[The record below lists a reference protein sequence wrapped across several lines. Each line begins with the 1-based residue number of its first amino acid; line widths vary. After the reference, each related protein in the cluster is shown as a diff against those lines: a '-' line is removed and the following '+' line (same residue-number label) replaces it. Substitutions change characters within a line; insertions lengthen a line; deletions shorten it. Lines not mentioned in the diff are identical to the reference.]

1 MAIGAVF
8 MKNKIVW
15 FIGIL
20 ASLLCL
26 YFLLSAVLA
35 KPQSPQPTEPS
46 APQIT
51 EPQNTEPEVTL
62 PPHSAL
68 YIPDLSVEDVITYFN
83 EVCLDSEFTTSGDPS
98 VVQKWT
104 GPIYYTLDGNYTDTD
119 IAVLNSFVAWLNTI
133 EGFPGIFASTGPH
146 LTTLRIHFCTQ
157 KEMVNILGSNFT
169 NMDGGVTY
177 WYEENAI
184 YDSTICYR
192 TEIDQYTRNSVI
204 LEEIYNGLGPI
215 QDTILRPDSII
226 YQNFSEPQALT
237 PVDELILRLLYHP
250 SIRPGMN
257 RDECAQ
263 IIRQLYY

>member
-1 MAIGAVF
+1 
-8 MKNKIVW
+8 MKNKIIW
-15 FIGIL
+15 SIGIL

-26 YFLLSAVLA
+26 YFLLSAILT
-35 KPQSPQPTEPS
+35 KPQSPQLTEPS
-46 APQIT
+46 ASQITEPEVTEPEVT
-51 EPQNTEPEVTL
+51 EPQNTEP
-62 PPHSAL
+62 PHSSL

-83 EVCLDSEFTTSGDPS
+83 EVCLDSEFTTGGDPS

-104 GPIYYTLDGNYTDTD
+104 GAIYYTLDGNYTDTD
-119 IAVLNSFVAWLNTI
+119 ITVLNRFADWLNTI
-133 EGFPGIFASTGPH
+133 EGFPGIFESTGPH

-157 KEMVNILGSNFT
+157 KEMVNIMGSNF
-169 NMDGGVTY
+169 NHMDGGVTY

-184 YDSTICYR
+184 YDATICYR

-215 QDTILRPDSII
+215 QDTLLRPDSII
-226 YQNFSEPQALT
+226 YQNFSEPQELT
-237 PVDELILRLLYHP
+237 AVDELILRLLYHP

-257 RDECAQ
+257 SDECAQ

>member
-1 MAIGAVF
+1 

-15 FIGIL
+15 LIGLL

-26 YFLLSAVLA
+26 YFPLSKAFT
-35 KPQSPQPTEPS
+35 KPENPQPTAPS
-46 APQIT
+46 AQETTEPETTEPEVT
-51 EPQNTEPEVTL
+51 EPQNTQ

-68 YIPDLSVEDVITYFN
+68 YIPELSVEDVITYFN

-98 VVQKWT
+98 VVQKWDC
-104 GPIYYTLDGNYTDTD
+104 PIYYTLDGDYTDTD
-119 IAVLNSFVAWLNTI
+119 IAVLNGFVDWLNTI
-133 EGFPGIFASTGPH
+133 EGFPGIFQSTGPH
-146 LTTLRIHFCTQ
+146 LTTLRIHFCTRQ
-157 KEMVNILGSNFT
+157 EMVDIMGSNFT

-184 YDSTICYR
+184 YDATICYR
-192 TEIDQYTRNSVI
+192 KDIDQFTRNSVI

-215 QDTILRPDSII
+215 QDTLLRPDSII
-226 YQNFSEPQALT
+226 YQNFSEPQELT
-237 PVDELILRLLYHP
+237 AVDELILRLLYHP

-257 RDECAQ
+257 EEECAQ

>member
-1 MAIGAVF
+1 
-8 MKNKIVW
+8 MKKSLIFLIVI
-15 FIGIL
+15 FVVLIAL
-20 ASLLCL
+20 ALVL
-26 YFLLSAVLA
+26 FGQLSNSAQ
-35 KPQSPQPTEPS
+35 PQETTPATSGETEP
-46 APQIT
+46 PET
-51 EPQNTEPEVTL
+51 EPQNTEPEVTQ

-104 GPIYYTLDGNYTDTD
+104 GPIYYTLDGDYTDTD
-119 IAVLNSFVAWLNTI
+119 ISVLDGFVAWLNTI